1 MKNGTIGVLIVD
13 DSAVVRQALSEILS
27 SDPGLRVIGM
37 ASDPYQAVER
47 MREER
52 PDVITLDIEMPRMD
66 GLTFLEKI
74 MSQHPIPVVICS
86 SLTAEGSKLAMR
98 ALDAGAVEVIAK
110 PKLGVREF
118 FEETRDRFCRTIRSA
133 ALANLKR
140 LRRIVPATAP
150 AWRPPPKLS
159 ADAMIEPAS
168 KPVRVGETEPIVVIG
183 ASTGGTQALGYI
195 LPQLPADVPGIAIVQ
210 HMPEV
215 FTAHFAERL
224 DQSSAVS
231 VKEAVNG
238 DAMRRG
244 QVLIAPG
251 GYHLLLK
258 RNGVRYAVEVRQGPL
273 VNRHRPSVDVL
284 FRSAARNAG
293 RNATGFLLTGM
304 GDDGA
309 RGLLEMRE
317 CGSKTI
323 AQSEES
329 CVVFGMPREAIQLD
343 AAGHVMDL
351 DGIVRTIAEMA

>member
-1 MKNGTIGVLIVD
+1 M
-13 DSAVVRQALSEILS
+13 
-27 SDPGLRVIGM
+27 GM
-37 ASDPYQAVER
+37 ASDPYEAAAR
-47 MREER
+47 MRDEK

-86 SLTAEGSKLAMR
+86 SLTAQGSKLAMR
-98 ALDAGAVEVIAK
+98 ALDAGAVEVVAK

-118 FEETRDRFCRTIRSA
+118 FEEMKDRFCRTVRSA
-133 ALANLKR
+133 AQANLKR
-140 LRRIVPATAP
+140 LRYGVSAKMV
-150 AWRPPPKLS
+150 RPPPKLS
-159 ADAMIEPAS
+159 ADAVIEPLS
-168 KPVRVGETEPIVVIG
+168 RPLRVGDTEPIIVIG
-183 ASTGGTQALGYI
+183 ASTGGTQALGCL

-224 DQSSAVS
+224 DQECEVS
-231 VKEAVNG
+231 VKEAADG
-238 DAMRRG
+238 DPIRSG

-258 RNGVRYAVEVRQGPL
+258 RIGVRYVAEVRQGPL

-317 CGSKTI
+317 AGSETI
-323 AQSEES
+323 AQSEDS
-329 CVVFGMPREAIQLD
+329 CVVFGMPREAIQLE
-343 AAGHVMDL
+343 AASRVMDL
-351 DGIVRTIAEMA
+351 DQMVWYIAAMRNYRGG